1 MSPPVADMNEDA
13 ADDSEPLDAGPGNEH
28 QICTASEA
36 SLSSGEL
43 IPTPKIL
50 KQTSLHREVRERT
63 RLALSQI
70 HTPWPAF
77 THSSLQG
84 PRESLELS
92 TLGRNRRVTTNSPDR
107 SSWES
112 EVESAYQYGAESTCE
127 FDWGM
132 SANGEGEPD
141 PGLRTSTARAQL
153 VTTASLP
160 RSVLGRRRMLVCETI
175 GCCLRSHHRGSRELG
190 GVDQGAMIRQ
200 AALKSIVHRLLEE
213 NDRDEMLRT
222 LMPLSLGAGLDEPTL
237 QRR

>member
-1 MSPPVADMNEDA
+1 MNEDA

-63 RLALSQI
+63 RLALSQV

-92 TLGRNRRVTTNSPDR
+92 TLGRNRRVTIDSPDR

-153 VTTASLP
+153 VMTASLP
-160 RSVLGRRRMLVCETI
+160 RSVLGRRRI
-175 GCCLRSHHRGSRELG
+175 HHRGSRELG

>member
-1 MSPPVADMNEDA
+1 MNEDA

-92 TLGRNRRVTTNSPDR
+92 TLGRTRRVATTDR
-107 SSWES
+107 SSWAS

-160 RSVLGRRRMLVCETI
+160 RSVLGRRR
-175 GCCLRSHHRGSRELG
+175 
-190 GVDQGAMIRQ
+190 
-200 AALKSIVHRLLEE
+200 
-213 NDRDEMLRT
+213 
-222 LMPLSLGAGLDEPTL
+222 
-237 QRR
+237 